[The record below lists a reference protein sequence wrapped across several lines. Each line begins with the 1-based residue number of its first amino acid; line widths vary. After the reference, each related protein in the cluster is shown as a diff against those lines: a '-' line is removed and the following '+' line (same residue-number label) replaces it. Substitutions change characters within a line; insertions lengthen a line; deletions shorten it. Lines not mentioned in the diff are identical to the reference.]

1 MTKADIDYI
10 SNIISIAVAK
20 GTPEEAKVG
29 GDIDEILH
37 KGCAQ
42 IQSKI
47 MMLEAFKSATI
58 GNKKIIK
65 KVIKYYDEITKELG
79 FRVDDK

>member
-20 GTPEEAKVG
+20 GTPEQIEPDDV
-29 GDIDEILH
+29 IDEILH

-47 MMLEAFKSATI
+47 MMLEAFKAAAA
-58 GNKKIIK
+58 GNKKLIRD
-65 KVIKYYDEITKELG
+65 VIEIYDTITEGLG
-79 FRVDDK
+79 FRIDDK